1 MERRA
6 LMLAMGGFVGA
17 AAWAGGAAPAAGA
30 TGSGVVVDVTAAPYD
45 AKGDGIA
52 DDSAAFQAALAAVK
66 AVPGGATLLIPP
78 GTYAIRTSLVLG
90 AGTTVHAYGATIVR
104 TDDSGALLKNFD
116 SVTQVYG
123 YEGAGSIAVLGGTWD
138 MRGGQHGKQSDAM
151 GFAHCDGVL
160 VKDCT
165 ILDTPSAHAVELNAV
180 RNAAVVN
187 CVFDGHHPGDGA
199 SLTTKE
205 AVQITCATDGNLPA
219 PAYDL
224 TTCEDVLIT
233 GCTLKAGTT
242 TGPFGALCG
251 DHWGAKG
258 RTHRRIRVIGNTV
271 EKSGAY
277 GVHVADWQDSV
288 VADNTI
294 DGVALHGVYLNSPQ
308 GNALSGI
315 TVSGN
320 TVRNI
325 DGSGGITVSVPKFNT
340 VPVTYGARH
349 SDLTISR
356 NTVESVKGEAAI
368 YVSRT
373 DGVTVTRNTVTGTVR
388 LTDTGNAQGIHV
400 QECPNAV
407 VTHNT
412 VADVQGDGI
421 GLDTNVTGA
430 VVAGNTVTGA
440 TNYGIHAAAGAG
452 TIRGNRV
459 TGATTYGIR
468 ITGAADTICQGNTVG
483 TVTTVSGTAAAAVAV
498 TSTCTGVWVVGNDLS
513 GRGAGAAAVSDLGA
527 GTTVSGNTI

>member
-17 AAWAGGAAPAAGA
+17 AAWSGGAAAPAAAA
-30 TGSGVVVDVTAAPYD
+30 TGSGVVVDVTAYGA
-45 AKGDGIA
+45 AGDGSG
-52 DDSAAFQAALAAVK
+52 DDSAAFQKALDAVK

-78 GTYAIRTSLVLG
+78 GTYPIGISLVLG
-90 AGTTVHAYGATIVR
+90 AGTTVLAYGATIFR
-104 TDDSGALLKNFD
+104 TKDSGALVKNFD
-116 SVTQVYG
+116 SVIQVHG
-123 YEGAGSIAVLGGTWD
+123 YEGAGSVAVLGGTWD
-138 MRGGQHGKQSDAM
+138 MRGAAHPAQSDAM

-165 ILDTPSAHAVELNAV
+165 IVDTPSAHAVELNAV

-187 CVFDGHHPGDGA
+187 CVFDGYHAGDGA
-199 SLTTKE
+199 SPTTKE
-205 AVQITCATDGNLPA
+205 AVQITCATEGNLPA

-224 TTCEDVLIT
+224 TTCEDVLVT
-233 GCTLKAGTT
+233 GCTLRAGTT
-242 TGPFGALCG
+242 TGPYGALCG
-251 DHWGAKG
+251 DHRGAKG
-258 RTHRRIRVIGNTV
+258 KSHRRIRVIGNTV

-294 DGVALHGVYLNSPQ
+294 SGVALHGIYLNSPQ

-315 TVSGN
+315 TVTGN
-320 TVRNI
+320 TVRSV
-325 DGSGGITVSVPKFNT
+325 DGSGGITVSVPKFAT

-349 SDLTISR
+349 SDLTISG
-356 NTVESVKGEAAI
+356 NTVESIRGEAAI

-373 DGVTVTRNTVTGTVR
+373 DGVTVTRNTVTGTTR

-400 QECPNAV
+400 QECPDAV

-412 VADVQGDGI
+412 VSGVQGDGI
-421 GLDTNVTGA
+421 GLDTNVAGA
-430 VVAGNTVTGA
+430 VVAGNTVSGA
-440 TNYGIHAAAGAG
+440 TNYGIHAAAGAAA
-452 TIRGNRV
+452 IRGNRI
-459 TGATTYGIR
+459 TGATTHGIR

-483 TVTTVSGTAAAAVAV
+483 TVTVSGTTAPAAVAV
-498 TSTCTGVWVVGNDLS
+498 TSTCTGVWVAGNDLS
-513 GRGAGAAAVSDLGA
+513 GRGAGVAAVLDQGT
-527 GTTVSGNTI
+527 GTTVSGNLV